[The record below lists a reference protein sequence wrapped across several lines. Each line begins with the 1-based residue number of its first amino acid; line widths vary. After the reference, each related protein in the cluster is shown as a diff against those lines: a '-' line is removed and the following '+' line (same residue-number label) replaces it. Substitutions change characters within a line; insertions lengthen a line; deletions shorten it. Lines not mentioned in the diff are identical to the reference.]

1 MCRLKVIR
9 GRWFTYILRDLVVH
23 FLRIY
28 IVVVVG
34 TCVICPAA
42 PPLSLGFCVFLSHR
56 LDRSICCVVSLDPG
70 VSTGSAVV
78 TASVSFFGTCSFFEV
93 LYCVRKVFVFVLCR
107 VEYSGQLVASA
118 EEVDNQITQNV
129 SEPTTPN
136 K

>member
-1 MCRLKVIR
+1 MVHLHF
-9 GRWFTYILRDLVVH
+9 GDLVVH

-28 IVVVVG
+28 IVVVVVA
-34 TCVICPAA
+34 CVICPAA

-78 TASVSFFGTCSFFEV
+78 TVSVSFFGMCSFLKSCIV
-93 LYCVRKVFVFVLCR
+93 CVRYLFSFLCR